1 MHWRVA
7 PTTPPPEALS
17 ARRAGSASGQFA
29 LSTSLNSLAASAGAR
44 VVRRPES
51 RVGGAEM
58 GKDKDKIK
66 ISKKKEKS
74 VRVQPCGWVGA
85 HVGGTS

>member
-1 MHWRVA
+1 V
-7 PTTPPPEALS
+7 
-17 ARRAGSASGQFA
+17 GSASGAVRSPQVFE
-29 LSTSLNSLAASAGAR
+29 LSR
-44 VVRRPES
+44 WRS
-51 RVGGAEM
+51 RTRGGATRKPRRRAKM

-74 VRVQPCGWVGA
+74 VRVQPCCCVGA